1 MLSDLFLYL
10 CIKEI
15 QFITLNQ
22 NISNMSSI
30 TTIKT
35 LRTIDITLI
44 HSRFITLFIGIIMMA
59 CANTCVAQET
69 ELFKL
74 VKNVTE
80 LQDGDIVIVV
90 NNIVRDNGHC
100 SALGTTISDDKSKIC
115 GCKIEVNEEIAYAT
129 PDVDRIKL
137 EKSSTDNW
145 LLYSMEQQKYICNGN
160 KKTVDNKIVLLN
172 QEDDSFKHISKT
184 EISIDK
190 NNNAIIQYPYKKVSN
205 KEIYPKCIL
214 AFNYIVDDLDPN
226 FIGYFTC
233 YDIRSIDESDRM
245 VQLYKKIPSTPL
257 TLNDENDNSGLLT
270 ANNRLQTAVKLSRKL
285 LANQWNTFCVPFDID
300 VIDGKINGIEA
311 SVMEYDHTTGNTM
324 KFKEATKIEAGKAYL
339 VKPSA
344 DITNPQFDNVTIKN
358 DDPTVSGDANG
369 YSFVGIYNPKTFSG
383 SDQKRV
389 LILASEAKFMK
400 VKNGLRMKGMRAYFT
415 IPAGTKAEAVRLMI
429 NNRPTA
435 LTEITTTPSTSE
447 KIFYIDGTYAGSD
460 IKNVKKG
467 IVIKGGKKYLMK

>member
-1 MLSDLFLYL
+1 
-10 CIKEI
+10 
-15 QFITLNQ
+15 
-22 NISNMSSI
+22 MSST

-44 HSRFITLFIGIIMMA
+44 PSRFIALFIGIIMMA

-69 ELFKL
+69 ERFKL
-74 VKNVTE
+74 VKNTTE
-80 LQDGDIVIVV
+80 LQEGDIVIVV
-90 NNIVRDNGHC
+90 NNIVRDNGSC
-100 SALGTTISDDKSKIC
+100 SALGTTLSTDKSKIC
-115 GCKIEVNEEIAYAT
+115 GCKIEVNGDIAYAT

-137 EKSSTDNW
+137 EKSGTDNW
-145 LLYSMEQQKYICNGN
+145 LLFSTTQQKYICNGN
-160 KKTVDNKIVLLN
+160 KGGKEIRANKLILLN
-172 QEDDSFKHISKT
+172 KDNESFKYMAKVGIT
-184 EISIDK
+184 IDNK
-190 NNNAIIQYPYKKVSN
+190 NNNIAIIKYPPININ
-205 KEIYPKCIL
+205 KEKYQECAIS
-214 AFNYIVDDLDPN
+214 FNYNPDNINPN
-226 FIGYFTC
+226 FIGYFGG
-233 YDIRSIDESDRM
+233 YDTSYADTPSYERT
-245 VQLYKKIPSTPL
+245 VQLYKKSL
-257 TLNDENDNSGLLT
+257 TLNDETDNSELLT
-270 ANNRLQTAVKLSRKL
+270 AKNGLQTAVKLLRKL

-300 VIDGKINGIEA
+300 VTDGKINGIEA

-324 KFKEATKIEAGKAYL
+324 EFKEATKIEAGKAYL

-344 DITNPQFDNVTIKN
+344 DITDPQFDKVTIKN
-358 DDPTVSGDANG
+358 EDPTVSGYADG

-389 LILASEAKFMK
+389 LILANEAKFLK
-400 VKNGLRMKGMRAYFT
+400 VKNDQRMKGMRAYFT

-447 KIFYIDGTYAGSD
+447 KIFYIDGTYVGSD

>member
-1 MLSDLFLYL
+1 
-10 CIKEI
+10 
-15 QFITLNQ
+15 
-22 NISNMSSI
+22 MSST
-30 TTIKT
+30 TTIKM

-44 HSRFITLFIGIIMMA
+44 PSRFITLFIGIIMMA

-74 VKNVTE
+74 VKNTTE
-80 LQDGDIVIVV
+80 LQEGDIVIVV
-90 NNIVRDNGHC
+90 NNIVRDNGYC
-100 SALGTTISDDKSKIC
+100 STLGKTLSDDKSKIC
-115 GCKIEVNEEIAYAT
+115 GCKIEVNGEIAYAT

-137 EKSSTDNW
+137 EKSGTDNW
-145 LLYSMEQQKYICNGN
+145 LLFSTTQQKYICNGN
-160 KKTVDNKIVLLN
+160 KGGKEIRANKLILLN
-172 QEDDSFKHISKT
+172 KDNESFKYMAKVGIA
-184 EISIDK
+184 IDNK
-190 NNNAIIQYPYKKVSN
+190 NNNIAIIKYPHKNIN
-205 KEIYPKCIL
+205 KEKYQECAIS
-214 AFNYIVDDLDPN
+214 FNYNPDNINPN
-226 FIGYFTC
+226 FIGYFGG
-233 YDIRSIDESDRM
+233 YDTSYADTPSYERT
-245 VQLYKKIPSTPL
+245 VQLYKKSI
-257 TLNDENDNSGLLT
+257 TLNDETDNSELLT
-270 ANNRLQTAVKLSRKL
+270 AKNGLQTAVKLSRKL

-324 KFKEATKIEAGKAYL
+324 EFKEATKIEAGKAYL

-344 DITNPQFDNVTIKN
+344 DITDPQFDKVTIKN
-358 DDPTVSGDANG
+358 EDPTVSGDADG

-383 SDQKRV
+383 SDQERV
-389 LILASEAKFMK
+389 LILANEAKFMR
-400 VKNGLRMKGMRAYFT
+400 VNNNRRMKGMRAYFT

-447 KIFYIDGTYAGSD
+447 KIFYIDGTYVGSD

>member
-1 MLSDLFLYL
+1 
-10 CIKEI
+10 
-15 QFITLNQ
+15 
-22 NISNMSSI
+22 MSSI
-30 TTIKT
+30 TTIKM
-35 LRTIDITLI
+35 LRTVDIKLI
-44 HSRFITLFIGIIMMA
+44 PNHFFALCISIIMLT
-59 CANTCVAQET
+59 CANTCIAQET
-69 ELFKL
+69 EQFKL

-80 LQDGDIVIVV
+80 LQEGDIVIVV

-100 SALGTTISDDKSKIC
+100 SALGTTLNTYKSKIY
-115 GCKIEVNEEIAYAT
+115 GCKIEVKGEIAYAT
-129 PDVDRIKL
+129 PEVDRIKL
-137 EKSSTDNW
+137 EKSGTDNW

-172 QEDDSFKHISKT
+172 QDDDSFKHISKT

-190 NNNAIIQYPYKKVSN
+190 NNIAIIQYPYKKIN
-205 KEIYPKCIL
+205 KDIYPEATL
-214 AFNYIVDDLDPN
+214 AFNYIEGDTDPN
-226 FIGYFTC
+226 FVGYFTC
-233 YDIRSIDESDRM
+233 YDIDKIDVSKRL
-245 VQLYKKIPSTPL
+245 VQLYKKVSSPPL
-257 TLNDENDNSGLLT
+257 TLNDETDNSELLT
-270 ANNRLQTAVKLSRKL
+270 SNNTQQTAVKLSRKL

-300 VIDGKINGIEA
+300 IADGKINGIEA

-324 KFKEATKIEAGKAYL
+324 EFKEATKIVAGKAYL
-339 VKPSA
+339 IKPSA
-344 DITNPQFDNVTIKN
+344 DITDPQFDNVTIKN
-358 DDPTVSGDANG
+358 VAPAVSGDADD

-383 SDQKRV
+383 NDQERV

-400 VKNGLRMKGMRAYFT
+400 VNNGQRMKGMRAYFT

-467 IVIKGGKKYLMK
+467 IVIKDGKKYLMK

>member
-1 MLSDLFLYL
+1 
-10 CIKEI
+10 
-15 QFITLNQ
+15 
-22 NISNMSSI
+22 MSSI

-44 HSRFITLFIGIIMMA
+44 PSRFIALLIGIIMMA
-59 CANTCVAQET
+59 CANTCIAQET

-80 LQDGDIVIVV
+80 LQEGDTVIVV
-90 NNIVRDNGHC
+90 NNTNKLC
-100 SALGTTISDDKSKIC
+100 SALSTKWNSDKYNKTSIDGYKIDINGETIIPPA
-115 GCKIEVNEEIAYAT
+115 N
-129 PDVDRIKL
+129 VDRIQLQKASNGKWLLFSTTYKKYLCNDNKSKASGNFIALRDKEDDYFKL
-137 EKSSTDNW
+137 TAPVEISITKYAKIDFLKSTDN
-145 LLYSMEQQKYICNGN
+145 
-160 KKTVDNKIVLLN
+160 
-172 QEDDSFKHISKT
+172 
-184 EISIDK
+184 
-190 NNNAIIQYPYKKVSN
+190 KVA
-205 KEIYPKCIL
+205 KRIL
-214 AFNYIVDDLDPN
+214 AFSYAYDSINPN
-226 FIGYFTC
+226 SVGYYNC
-233 YDIRSIDESDRM
+233 YDTDKATTDDRM
-245 VQLYKKIPSTPL
+245 VQLYKKVSSTPL
-257 TLNDENDNSGLLT
+257 TLNDETDNSGLLT
-270 ANNRLQTAVKLSRKL
+270 SNNGQQTTVKLSRKL

-300 VIDGKINGIEA
+300 VTDGKINGTEA

-324 KFKEATKIEAGKAYL
+324 EFKEATKIVAGKAYL
-339 VKPSA
+339 IKPSA

-369 YSFVGIYNPKTFSG
+369 YSFVGIYNPKTFSD

-389 LILASEAKFMK
+389 LILASEAKFMR
-400 VKNGLRMKGMRAYFT
+400 VNNGQRMKGMRAYFT